1 MNNPY
6 IKLIKEKEQESKNG
20 FKRAREIVKAF
31 AKYIKFP
38 SEKEISKYRTPR
50 NDRLDAV
57 LEYLTDTYISKEQ
70 LEHQERIKKNEQYDK
85 R

>member
-57 LEYLTDTYISKEQ
+57 LQYLTDTYISKEQ